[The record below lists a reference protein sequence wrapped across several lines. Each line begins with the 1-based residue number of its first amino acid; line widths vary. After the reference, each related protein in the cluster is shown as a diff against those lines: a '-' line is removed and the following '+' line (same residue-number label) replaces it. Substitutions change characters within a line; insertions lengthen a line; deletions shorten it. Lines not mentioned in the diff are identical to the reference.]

1 MNNQIDEFK
10 NARFLSVSALN
21 RYLSY
26 KFDIDVHLQ
35 NVYLEG
41 EISNFKVSGKHFYF
55 SIKDEFSEISAMMFY
70 PATKMINFDLSDGM
84 LIRVVGKIGVYEK
97 RGTYS
102 IICKRI
108 EKAGIGLLYQEFLD
122 LKEKLN
128 AEGLFDSKYKK
139 TLPDYPKKI
148 AVITSPTGEAI
159 NDIVSTINK
168 RYPFVEIV
176 LYSALV
182 QGNDAPQ
189 DLIRALKEAYLDES
203 IDCLIIGRGG
213 GSFEDLSCFNDEE
226 LARTLFAAPFPT
238 ISAVGHEGDF
248 SICDFVASL
257 RAPTP
262 TGAAMLVCKDKRE
275 ILDNIYIIEQRLKSA
290 YRSYLEKLS
299 INFKNITNSY
309 AFSKFFNILKNY
321 ETQYIT
327 LYDKLKSLSPS
338 VMLEQKIDKIQE
350 IKNYLNLFLKH
361 IINQNEQKFNILSN
375 NLQNGYLNKL
385 KNIEDNIIVGID
397 KLILL
402 NPLNLMK
409 KGYSITYQNDNV
421 VSSIKNI
428 NLNEPLKI
436 KMLDGEINT
445 NIINIKEDKNGK

>member
-1 MNNQIDEFK
+1 MNNQSDEFK

-21 RYLSY
+21 RYLAY

-70 PATKMINFDLSDGM
+70 PSTKLINFDISDGM
-84 LIRVVGKIGVYEK
+84 QVKVVGKVGVYEK

-102 IICKRI
+102 IICKKI
-108 EKAGIGLLYQEFLD
+108 EKSGIGALYQEFLD

-128 AEGLFDSKYKK
+128 AEGLFDAKYKK
-139 TLPDYPKKI
+139 TIPEFPKKI
-148 AVITSPTGEAI
+148 AVVTSPTGEAI

-168 RYPFVEIV
+168 RYPLVEVV
-176 LYSALV
+176 LYPALV
-182 QGNDAPQ
+182 QGNDAPK
-189 DLIRALKEAYLDES
+189 DLIRALNSAYQDET

-213 GSFEDLSCFNDEE
+213 GSFEDLACFNDEE
-226 LARTLFAAPFPT
+226 LARTLFSAPFPT

-262 TGAAMLVCKDKRE
+262 TGAAMLACKDKKDIIE
-275 ILDNIYIIEQRLKSA
+275 NINIFEQRLRSA
-290 YRSYLEKLS
+290 YRSYLEKV
-299 INFKNITNSY
+299 NIQYNNIANSY
-309 AFSKFFNILKNY
+309 VLTKFNNIINNY
-321 ETQYIT
+321 ESQYFN
-327 LYDKLKSLSPS
+327 LFEKLRSFSPKTII
-338 VMLEQKIDKIQE
+338 EHKIDKVEQT
-350 IKNYLNLFLKH
+350 KDYLNLYLNH
-361 IINQNEQKFNILSN
+361 IINQSNQKYDFLTN
-375 NLQNGYLNKL
+375 NLQINFINKI
-385 KNIEDNIIVGID
+385 KNIEDKINVNID

-409 KGYSITYQNDNV
+409 KGYSIAYQNNNV
-421 VSSIKNI
+421 ISSVKDINI
-428 NLNEPLKI
+428 NQTIKI
-436 KMLDGEINT
+436 KMSDGEITT
-445 NIINIKEDKNGK
+445 NIIEIKEEENGK